1 MTNKLTIPLPNDMH
15 IHFREGILLDFAVNA
30 TAKNFHHAVAMPN
43 LKDPITSYSKAIN
56 YYDQIQKISRFK
68 HFEPLVTLYLTVTL
82 TEEDIQLSAQDKRI
96 IGAKLYPAGVTTNS
110 EKGVSDLKACYKIF
124 ELMEKYQLPLLIH
137 GEVANKEIDIFDREK
152 LFIDELIKITSM
164 FPALKVIFEHI
175 STKDAVQF
183 IEASSINV
191 AATITPQ
198 HMILNRNDLLS
209 GGLKP
214 HHYCLPVLK
223 REEHRIAVANAAV
236 SGNAKFFLGTDSAP
250 HPRSQKESSCGC
262 AGIFSAIGALEIYL
276 QYFEAENAIDNFEN
290 FAVRNSCAFYG
301 LKPSDKMITFEKS
314 DFTIPAAFTIENH
327 ELIPL
332 MADQK
337 ISWKILNEL

>member
-1 MTNKLTIPLPNDMH
+1 MPNDMH

-43 LKDPITSYSKAIN
+43 LKDPITSYSKAIH

-68 HFEPLVTLYLTVTL
+68 HFEPLVTLYLTMAL
-82 TEEDIQLSAQDKRI
+82 MEEDIRLSAQDERI

-110 EKGVSDLKACYKIF
+110 EKGVSDLQACYKIF

-198 HMILNRNDLLS
+198 HMILN
-209 GGLKP
+209 
-214 HHYCLPVLK
+214 
-223 REEHRIAVANAAV
+223 
-236 SGNAKFFLGTDSAP
+236 
-250 HPRSQKESSCGC
+250 
-262 AGIFSAIGALEIYL
+262 YL
-276 QYFEAENAIDNFEN
+276 
-290 FAVRNSCAFYG
+290 
-301 LKPSDKMITFEKS
+301 T
-314 DFTIPAAFTIENH
+314 
-327 ELIPL
+327 
-332 MADQK
+332 
-337 ISWKILNEL
+337 